1 MRLVLIRHAA
11 TAGNEAHR
19 YVGKRTDEP
28 LSAEGRRQCER
39 AGAYPSVD
47 RVYVSPQL
55 RARQTAEL
63 CFPHARQVVVPGIEE
78 FDFGV
83 FERRTA
89 DEMADDVRYRR
100 WVESGCVAPCPGGET
115 RDEFAR
121 RTQDALCQ
129 LLKDAARRKEGLVV
143 VVAHGGTIMAALDGF
158 YDKHV
163 RNCEGYEARVLIEG
177 TRVRLVEDRPIL
189 LAECFGS

>member
-28 LSAEGRRQCER
+28 LSATGRRQCEL
-39 AGAYPSVD
+39 AGFYPGVD

-63 CFPHARQVVVPGIEE
+63 CFPYARQVVVPGIEE

-83 FERRTA
+83 FEGRTA
-89 DEMADDVRYRR
+89 DEMVDDMRYRR
-100 WVESGCVAPCPGGET
+100 WVESGCEAPCPGGET
-115 RDEFAR
+115 RDEFAK
-121 RTQDALCQ
+121 RTQGAICQ
-129 LLKDAARRKEGLVV
+129 LIQDAAERQEELVV

-163 RNCEGYEARVLIEG
+163 RNCEGYEARVLMEG
-177 TRVRLVEDRPIL
+177 NRVRLVDDRPIL